1 MSLASIKKAFAAFS
15 AYAGV
20 VMSRNVLL
28 LFVMLVLAEV
38 SAVGVIYTTYKNREL
53 FAELEKLRDDA
64 EEMQVVWHQL
74 LLEQST
80 LASYNRVGEIAQKNL
95 GMKIPDPNTVIVLR
109 QP

>member
-1 MSLASIKKAFAAFS
+1 MSSMSPKKWFATFRT
-15 AYAGV
+15 YAGV
-20 VMSRNVLL
+20 VMSRDVLL
-28 LFVMLVLAEV
+28 LFVMLMLAEA
-38 SAVGVIYTTYKNREL
+38 SAVSVIYTTYKNREL
-53 FAELEKLRDDA
+53 FAELERLRDDA
-64 EEMQVVWHQL
+64 EEMQVGWHQL